1 MNLFV
6 IGINHRTAPLDI
18 RETMWF
24 SAEEKRQVLRHCVQN
39 YFSECFVI
47 STCNR
52 TELYGIIDEKQF
64 PQKAL
69 SSQLQEVKDYFV
81 RFKNINSLIKDEN
94 LYTLTAVSAI
104 KHLFRVSAGIDSMVV
119 GDVQILGQIK
129 DDFQL
134 AIEEHTA
141 GTMMHKLLQSALHL
155 GKRVR
160 TETSLMEGAV
170 SVSYAA
176 VELANKIFNDFENRK
191 ALLIGAGETGEL
203 TAKHLAGRG
212 IGELFITNRTKQK
225 AEELASTIGGT
236 VVDFENFQSMISKVD
251 IIISS
256 VTSTEYILTASHIK
270 NVLKQRHHSPLFIFD
285 IGVPR
290 NIDPQAND
298 IDNVFLNDMD
308 SLSEIV
314 NQNIH
319 KRQSELPRVNAII
332 LEEMKNIHQWFR
344 SLQVGPTI
352 VDLRN
357 HFEHVRQEE
366 VSEHINRFSEHDKE
380 LIELVTKR
388 IVNKLLHHPTITL
401 RNGHDETES
410 QKKSRL
416 DLVRSLF
423 GLSGSKHPEEKS
435 DTHK

>member
-1 MNLFV
+1 M
-6 IGINHRTAPLDI
+6 D
-18 RETMWF
+18 
-24 SAEEKRQVLRHCVQN
+24 
-39 YFSECFVI
+39 
-47 STCNR
+47 
-52 TELYGIIDEKQF
+52 
-64 PQKAL
+64 
-69 SSQLQEVKDYFV
+69 
-81 RFKNINSLIKDEN
+81 SL
-94 LYTLTAVSAI
+94 
-104 KHLFRVSAGIDSMVV
+104 VV

-160 TETSLMEGAV
+160 TETTIMEGAV

-176 VELANKIFNDFENRK
+176 VELANKIFADFDHRK

-212 IGELFITNRTKQK
+212 IGEMFITNRTRQK
-225 AEELASTIGGT
+225 AEELASTIGGS
-236 VVDFENFQSMISKVD
+236 VVEFENFHSMISNVD

-256 VTSTEYILTASHIK
+256 VTATEYILTAAQIK
-270 NVLKQRHHSPLFIFD
+270 NSLKQRRHSPLFIFD

-290 NIDPQAND
+290 NIDPGAND

-308 SLSEIV
+308 SLSNIV
-314 NQNIH
+314 AQNIH
-319 KRQSELPRVNAII
+319 KRQSELPKVNELI
-332 LEEMKNIHQWFR
+332 LEELKNIHQWYR

-357 HFEHVRQEE
+357 HFEKVRQEE
-366 VSEHINRFSEHDKE
+366 VSEHINRFSEKEKE
-380 LIELVTKR
+380 LVELVTKR
-388 IVNKLLHHPTITL
+388 IVNKLLHHPTVTL

-423 GLSGSKHPEEKS
+423 GLSGSVHKEEKS
-435 DTHK
+435 ETH

>member
-1 MNLFV
+1 MDLFL
-6 IGINHRTAPLDI
+6 IGINHRTAPLEV
-18 RETMWF
+18 REKMWL
-24 SAEEKRQVLRHCVQN
+24 STEEKRKILRQTKERF
-39 YFSECFVI
+39 FSECFVI

-52 TELYGIIDEKQF
+52 TELYGIIDEKQLGD
-64 PQKAL
+64 KSI
-69 SSQLQEVKDYFV
+69 SSHYQEIQDYFV
-81 RFKNINSLIKDEN
+81 EYKNFVSHLKTDH
-94 LYTLTAVSAI
+94 LYKLTSVSAI
-104 KHLFRVSAGIDSMVV
+104 KHLFRVSAGIDSLIA
-119 GDVQILGQIK
+119 GDVQILGQVK

-141 GTMMHKLLQSALHL
+141 GTMLHKLLQTALHL

-160 TETSLMEGAV
+160 TETVLMEGAV

-176 VELANKIFNDFENRK
+176 VELASKIFDDFDKRK

-203 TAKHLAGRG
+203 TAKHLAGKG
-212 IGELFITNRTKQK
+212 IGELFITNRTKVK
-225 AEELASTIGGT
+225 ADELAANIGGI
-236 VVDFENFQSMISKVD
+236 VVEFENFAAMLPKVD

-256 VTSTEYILTASHIK
+256 VAATDHILTAAQIK
-270 NVLKQRHHSPLFIFD
+270 TALKQRHHSPLFIFD

-290 NIDPQAND
+290 NIDPAAND

-308 SLSEIV
+308 SLSEV
-314 NQNIH
+314 VAQNIQ
-319 KRQSELPRVNAII
+319 KRQSELPKVNALI
-332 LEEMKNIHQWFR
+332 LEEMKNIHQWYR

-357 HFEHVRQEE
+357 YFEEVRKEE
-366 VSEHINRFSEHDKE
+366 VSEHINRFSDKDRE
-380 LIELVTKR
+380 LVELVTKR
-388 IVNKLLHHPTITL
+388 IVNKLLHHPTVTL

-423 GLSGSKHPEEKS
+423 GLNTAARKEEKS
-435 DTHK
+435 ETR

>member
-1 MNLFV
+1 MDLFI
-6 IGINHRTAPLDI
+6 IGINHRTAPLEV
-18 RETMWF
+18 REKMWL
-24 SAEEKRQVLRHCVQN
+24 SIDEKRHMLRHCIKHF
-39 YFSECFVI
+39 FSECFVV

-52 TELYGIIDEKQF
+52 TELYGIVDEKQF
-64 PQKAL
+64 PQQSHSSHYQEIQDFFVAYKNFE
-69 SSQLQEVKDYFV
+69 SQL
-81 RFKNINSLIKDEN
+81 RPEN
-94 LYTLTAVSAI
+94 LYKLTSVNAI
-104 KHLFRVSAGIDSMVV
+104 KHLFRVAAGVDSMVV

-134 AIEEHTA
+134 AIDEHTA

-160 TETSLMEGAV
+160 TETTIMEGAV

-176 VELANKIFNDFENRK
+176 VELANKIFADFDHRK

-212 IGELFITNRTKQK
+212 IGELFITNRTRQK
-225 AEELASTIGGT
+225 AEELASTIGGS
-236 VVDFENFQSMISKVD
+236 VVEFENFHSMIATVD

-256 VTSTEYILTASHIK
+256 VTATEYILTAAQIK
-270 NVLKQRHHSPLFIFD
+270 NSLKQRRHSPLFIFD

-290 NIDPQAND
+290 NIDPGAND

-308 SLSEIV
+308 SLSNIV
-314 NQNIH
+314 AQNIH
-319 KRQSELPRVNAII
+319 KRQLELPKVNELI
-332 LEEMKNIHQWFR
+332 LEELKNIHQWYR

-357 HFEHVRQEE
+357 HFENVRREV
-366 VSEHINRFSEHDKE
+366 VSEHINRFSEKEKE
-380 LIELVTKR
+380 LVELVTKR
-388 IVNKLLHHPTITL
+388 IVNKLLHHPTVTL

-423 GLSGSKHPEEKS
+423 GLSGRVHNEEKS
-435 DTHK
+435 ETH

>member
-1 MNLFV
+1 MDLFI
-6 IGINHRTAPLDI
+6 IGINHRTAPLDV
-18 RETMWF
+18 REKMWL
-24 SAEEKRQVLRHCVQN
+24 STDEKRLVLRHCKEHF
-39 YFSECFVI
+39 FSECFVV

-64 PQKAL
+64 PQKPL
-69 SSQLQEVKDYFV
+69 SFQYHEIQNYFVEFKNFESQL
-81 RFKNINSLIKDEN
+81 KNEN
-94 LYTLTAVSAI
+94 LYTLTSVSAI
-104 KHLFRVSAGIDSMVV
+104 KHLFRVSAGVDSLVV

-141 GTMMHKLLQSALHL
+141 KTMLHKLLQSALHL

-176 VELANKIFNDFENRK
+176 VELANKIFADFGNRK

-203 TAKHLAGRG
+203 TAKHLTGRG
-212 IGELFITNRTKQK
+212 IGELFIANRTRQK
-225 AEELASTIGGT
+225 AEELASSIGGS
-236 VVDFENFQSMISKVD
+236 VVDFNDFHSMIANVD

-256 VTSTEYILTASHIK
+256 VSSTEYILTAAQIRSA
-270 NVLKQRHHSPLFIFD
+270 LKQRHHSPLFIFD

-290 NIDPQAND
+290 NIDPKAND

-308 SLSEIV
+308 SLSNIV
-314 NQNIH
+314 VQNIH
-319 KRQSELPRVNAII
+319 KRQSELPKVNNLI
-332 LEEMKNIHQWFR
+332 LEEMRNIHHWYK

-352 VDLRN
+352 HDLRN
-357 HFEHVRQEE
+357 HFEQVRQEE
-366 VSEHINRFSEHDKE
+366 VTQHINRFSERDQE
-380 LIELVTKR
+380 LVELVTKR
-388 IVNKLLHHPTITL
+388 IINKLLHHPTITL

-416 DLVRSLF
+416 DIARSLF
-423 GLSGSKHPEEKS
+423 GLKGVAHKEEKG
-435 DTHK
+435 DTD